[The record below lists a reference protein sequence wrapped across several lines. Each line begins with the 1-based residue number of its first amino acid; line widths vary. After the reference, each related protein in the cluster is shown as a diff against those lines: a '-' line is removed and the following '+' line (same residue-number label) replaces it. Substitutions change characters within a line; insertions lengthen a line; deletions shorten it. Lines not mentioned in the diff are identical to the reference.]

1 MHCGS
6 GFWGGQRP
14 SLAHYVT
21 GMGSISEIPV
31 YISYSHSRT
40 KESYMENPRKRTT
53 VATAAGGDG
62 LHVFDHQRQ
71 QAYALNTTSAL
82 VWQHCDGQTTPEE
95 LMELLRQNFN
105 VPRAQAE
112 QLTWLALDDLGK
124 ANLLE
129 AEVARPRP
137 LSPKLTRRQMLTAF
151 ATTGAALAVV
161 PMVAPVKAQ
170 AACPPTQPLTYFL
183 KVSDFIESLIEI
195 PATPIKFKPPQF
207 KPPHSINNSTTD
219 SKYLAGIANI
229 YIPGDDQNS
238 VGRCSASFL
247 CFKNDQRFYTDI
259 SNFISVNNGL
269 IVSWFTPTTLIN
281 LELDRIINGMITECI
296 VLAATKIGANPFFGE
311 TFNLKV
317 SSETCAGE
325 EQIQFIFTNI

>member
-1 MHCGS
+1 M
-6 GFWGGQRP
+6 Q
-14 SLAHYVT
+14 
-21 GMGSISEIPV
+21 
-31 YISYSHSRT
+31 
-40 KESYMENPRKRTT
+40 NPRKRTT

-62 LHVFDHQRQ
+62 LHVFDHQQQ

-82 VWQHCDGQTTPEE
+82 VLQHCDGQTTPEQ
-95 LMELLRQNFN
+95 LVELLRQNFN
-105 VPRAQAE
+105 VSRAQAE
-112 QLTWLALDDLGK
+112 QLTWLTLDELGK
-124 ANLLE
+124 VNLLE

-137 LSPKLTRRQMLTAF
+137 LSSKLTRRQMLTTF
-151 ATTGAALAVV
+151 ATAGVALAVV
-161 PMVAPVKAQ
+161 PMVALVTAQ
-170 AACPPTQPLTYFL
+170 ARAEPLPTTPNEEPMTYFL
-183 KVSDFIESLIEI
+183 KVTDFIHSLIEI
-195 PATPIKFKPPQF
+195 PATPIKFKPP
-207 KPPHSINNSTTD
+207 PPHIVNSTTD
-219 SKYLAGIANI
+219 SKYFAGIANI

-296 VLAATKIGANPFFGE
+296 VVAATKIGVNPFFGE

-325 EQIQFIFTNI
+325 EQVQFIFTNI

>member
-1 MHCGS
+1 
-6 GFWGGQRP
+6 
-14 SLAHYVT
+14 
-21 GMGSISEIPV
+21 
-31 YISYSHSRT
+31 
-40 KESYMENPRKRTT
+40 MENPRKRTT

-62 LHVFDHQRQ
+62 LHVFDHQQQ

-82 VWQHCDGQTTPEE
+82 VWQHCDGQTTPEQ

-112 QLTWLALDDLGK
+112 QLTWLALDELGK

-137 LSPKLTRRQMLTAF
+137 LSSKLTRRQMLTTF
-151 ATTGAALAVV
+151 ATAGVALAVV
-161 PMVAPVKAQ
+161 PMVALVTAQ
-170 AACPPTQPLTYFL
+170 ARAEPLPTTPNEEPMTYFL
-183 KVSDFIESLIEI
+183 KVTDFIHSLIEI
-195 PATPIKFKPPQF
+195 PATPIKFKPP
-207 KPPHSINNSTTD
+207 PPHIVNSTTD
-219 SKYLAGIANI
+219 SKYFAGIANI

-259 SNFISVNNGL
+259 SNFISVDNGL

-281 LELDRIINGMITECI
+281 LALDSIIHSMVTECI
-296 VLAATKIGANPFFGE
+296 VVASTKIGVNPFFGE
-311 TFNLKV
+311 TFDLVV
-317 SSETCAGE
+317 SSQMSG
-325 EQIQFIFTNI
+325 QQVQFDFTNIP